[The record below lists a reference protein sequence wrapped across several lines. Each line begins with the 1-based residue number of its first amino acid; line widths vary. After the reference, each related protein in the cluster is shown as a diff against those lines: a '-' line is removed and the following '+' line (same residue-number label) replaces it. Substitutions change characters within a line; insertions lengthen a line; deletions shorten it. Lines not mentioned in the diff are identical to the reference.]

1 MRGASKLGPP
11 KCQDR
16 PAFSFIKEQLT
27 TKKINSG
34 SRTNIYLRKFNE

>member
-16 PAFSFIKEQLT
+16 PAFSFIKEQQLT
-27 TKKINSG
+27 TKKNKQWL
-34 SRTNIYLRKFNE
+34 TNEYIS